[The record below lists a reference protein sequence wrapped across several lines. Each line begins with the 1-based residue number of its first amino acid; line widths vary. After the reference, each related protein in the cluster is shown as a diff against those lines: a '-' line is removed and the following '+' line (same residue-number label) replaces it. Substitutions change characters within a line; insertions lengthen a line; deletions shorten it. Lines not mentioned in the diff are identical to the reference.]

1 MEGVGLALAILPLLL
16 NQLDNY
22 VQGLQTLKIF
32 RAKDYRRELDGYL
45 SELEIQKAILVN
57 TLEWS
62 LDGTV
67 EFEDGIEGSVND
79 HLVNLW
85 MNPDVQRNLRLKLGE
100 GYVAFTV
107 TVMRLSE
114 TLDDLSCKLGWNTRL
129 PSAVSFTWAFLT
141 MTLC

>member
-22 VQGLQTLKIF
+22 VQGLQTLKSF
-32 RAKDYRRELDGYL
+32 RAKDHRRELDGYL

-62 LDGTV
+62 LDGAV
-67 EFEDGIEGSVND
+67 EYEDGIEGPVND

-85 MNPDVQRNLRLKLGE
+85 MNSDVQKSLQVKLGRD
-100 GYVAFTV
+100 YAAFTM

-114 TLDDLSCKLGWNTRL
+114 ILDDLSRKLGWNKQP
-129 PSAVSFTWAFLT
+129 PSTVSYTDT
-141 MTLC
+141 IQI